1 MKMNFK
7 SSKKSK
13 DCKRSFIASVLLFIF
28 MLSLSSIV
36 YASSY
41 TTTVDFRKDY
51 NGSVREFNGNNIRYT
66 ATMSS
71 DKKNYSGTYV
81 VRLDRESGIWAFE
94 VGRKTLKRVG
104 PGKAEWSNVG
114 SGRYRLGFEKADDN
128 VWLSSKNV
136 VIKNY

>member
-1 MKMNFK
+1 MKTN
-7 SSKKSK
+7 SKKFKTSK
-13 DCKRSFIASVLLFIF
+13 NNKRSIIASVLLFIL
-28 MLSLSSIV
+28 MLSMSGIV

-41 TTTVDFRKDY
+41 TTTVDFRKNY
-51 NGSVREFNGNNIRYT
+51 NGAVRDFNGNNIRYS

-71 DKKNYSGTYV
+71 DKKNDTGTYV

-94 VGRKTLKRVG
+94 VGHKTLKRVG
-104 PGKAEWSNVG
+104 AGSADWSNVG
-114 SGRYRLGFEKADDN
+114 SGRYRIGFEKDDDN